1 MTQIKSRERAFDG
14 DFIQVD
20 VLEVEREQ
28 GDPQR
33 HEVVRHQPGVAIVLL
48 RETSDVVAYGQQL
61 ILVNHHRV
69 PIGRELVEVVAGMM
83 DEGESPLEAAQRE
96 LREEVGME
104 AGRWDELGTLYSSA
118 GFTDEEITF
127 FLAREA
133 RNVSGQ
139 TDDNE
144 SLSLQMRPLSLALE
158 QARKGEIQD
167 MKTALGLFWAASFM
181 QAEQAM

>member
-1 MTQIKSRERAFDG
+1 MIEIVSRERAFDG

-20 VLEVEREQ
+20 VLEVERGE

-48 RETSDVVAYGQQL
+48 REESDVVAYGQQV
-61 ILVNHHRV
+61 ILVNHERV
-69 PIGRELVEVVAGMM
+69 PIERELVEVVAGMK

-104 AGRWDELGTLYSSA
+104 AGQWDELGTLYSSA

-139 TDDNE
+139 TDEKE
-144 SLSLQMRPLSLALE
+144 SLSLKMLPLSLALE

-167 MKTALGLFWAASFM
+167 MKTVLGLFWAAAFL
-181 QAEQAM
+181 QEEQAI